1 MAIFSNGHRSITQ
14 WIKSITRRKRGIGYS
29 RRTWF
34 SHRHNAP
41 DNISTGSI
49 NSRRLHDNDSRSGFP
64 TNDYVYGT
72 RYIQSD
78 DNPTYHK
85 RNKRNRYNKYLLPVV
100 ALLTCSP
107 AYATDVGGVSA
118 TASPIA
124 NSSGSVTNQAIQVLQ
139 GPYINNQYGGGI
151 SCQGPTLNVTPF
163 VTGALSQQHPYEAI
177 YQDPVYNNVDAND
190 DGVPDNPGEVLYY
203 IPTRTGQKNNTN
215 VSLGLSATISI
226 PLDRQLQKGCKNAFN
241 TQIALQQQILAN
253 KRLDFEIA
261 RLKNCG
267 QLIQAGISFKPGTQY
282 AKVCADVDVASHT
295 IKGNENIVKQHTHGI
310 DQTFLN
316 WEPKQ
321 ESTYK
326 IDSDGNKSLLET
338 KFEIKTNGSEIS
350 TFEYDADGNATLIK
364 RENIG
369 PRENFILEKK
379 DK

>member
-1 MAIFSNGHRSITQ
+1 MAIFSDRDRGFPQWRQHLTRWSDFIGKHRPS
-14 WIKSITRRKRGIGYS
+14 RKFRNH
-29 RRTWF
+29 T
-34 SHRHNAP
+34 P
-41 DNISTGSI
+41 I
-49 NSRRLHDNDSRSGFP
+49 NSWSGSFDDGRLHHNNSRSSLP
-64 TNDYVYGT
+64 THEYISRT
-72 RYIQSD
+72 RYLKSD
-78 DNPTYHK
+78 RDPK
-85 RNKRNRYNKYLLPVV
+85 RNHHNKRHRYNKYLLPVV
-100 ALLTCSP
+100 AILTCSP

-163 VTGALSQQHPYEAI
+163 ITGALSQQHPYEAI

-215 VSLGLSATISI
+215 VSLGLSATVSI

-267 QLIQAGISFKPGTQY
+267 QLIQAGISFKAGSQY

-321 ESTYK
+321 ENTYK

-338 KFEIKTNGSEIS
+338 KFEIKTNGSEVS

-369 PRENFILEKK
+369 PRENFTLEKK
-379 DK
+379 

>member
-1 MAIFSNGHRSITQ
+1 MAIFSDRD
-14 WIKSITRRKRGIGYS
+14 R
-29 RRTWF
+29 
-34 SHRHNAP
+34 
-41 DNISTGSI
+41 
-49 NSRRLHDNDSRSGFP
+49 GFP
-64 TNDYVYGT
+64 QWRQHFTRWSDIIGKHRPSWNFRNDTPNYTWSGSLNDGELYHNNTRSCLPTHKYISRT
-72 RYIQSD
+72 RYLESD
-78 DNPTYHK
+78 RDPK
-85 RNKRNRYNKYLLPVV
+85 RNHHNKRNRYNKYLLPVV

-267 QLIQAGISFKPGTQY
+267 QLIQSGISFKAGSQY

>member
-1 MAIFSNGHRSITQ
+1 M
-14 WIKSITRRKRGIGYS
+14 
-29 RRTWF
+29 
-34 SHRHNAP
+34 
-41 DNISTGSI
+41 
-49 NSRRLHDNDSRSGFP
+49 
-64 TNDYVYGT
+64 
-72 RYIQSD
+72 
-78 DNPTYHK
+78 
-85 RNKRNRYNKYLLPVV
+85 
-100 ALLTCSP
+100 
-107 AYATDVGGVSA
+107 
-118 TASPIA
+118 
-124 NSSGSVTNQAIQVLQ
+124 
-139 GPYINNQYGGGI
+139 
-151 SCQGPTLNVTPF
+151 TPF
-163 VTGALSQQHPYEAI
+163 VTGALSQQHPYEDI

-203 IPTRTGQKNNTN
+203 VPTRTGQKNNTN

-267 QLIQAGISFKPGTQY
+267 QLIQAGISFKAGSQY

-321 ESTYK
+321 ENTYK
-326 IDSDGNKSLLET
+326 IDADGNKSLLET
-338 KFEIKTNGSEIS
+338 KFEIKTNGSEVS

-364 RENIG
+364 RENLG

-379 DK
+379 GK